1 MVTPMLIPY
10 SYFPCRL
17 YLVPCPLSLVPCTLF
32 LVPCSLSLV
41 PCPLYLHPCS
51 FYLVPY
57 LRKMNNKKVQV
68 WLPLLFSIT
77 MIAGMYLGYK
87 MRDNMPGKSF
97 FYLEKRRP
105 IQEIMDLIQSKYV
118 DDVKIDALADTAIQ
132 AMLNRLDP
140 HSVFIPAEKLDGVNE
155 DLAGKFYGIGV
166 EFNIFDD
173 TINVINVLKDGPS
186 FKAGLQTGDKFLKVE
201 DSVVAGTKI
210 DGDRIK
216 KLLRGDRGTAV
227 NIVILRGTQQQK
239 VTITRDAIPLSSLD
253 ASYMMGNGVGYIRL
267 NKFSQQTY
275 HEFMDALME
284 LKKQGLQKLILD
296 LRGNGG
302 GILDEAV
309 EIADEFLPGDKLIT
323 YTEGKHVAKKE
334 YRCRRE
340 GQFEKGALV
349 VLADEGTA
357 SASEVLI
364 GALQD
369 WDRAAIIG
377 RRSFGKGLV
386 QEQYELSDNS
396 ALRLTVARYFTPVG
410 RSIQRSYTNG
420 EKAYYDEI
428 SKRFHDGE
436 TQNAD
441 SIKNDT
447 SKIYKTPGGKK
458 VYGGGGI
465 TPDYFVPI
473 DTSGFSTSGA
483 RVYAKGT
490 TGNFAYKFYLQ
501 NIQSLK
507 AYKTPADFIK
517 SFSLTDDNWKD
528 FITLAAKDSVNLT
541 TISVKEKTDIINRIK
556 SSIARELWRTEGMVE
571 VLNTADNTVKKA
583 LEVVEK

>member
-1 MVTPMLIPY
+1 
-10 SYFPCRL
+10 
-17 YLVPCPLSLVPCTLF
+17 
-32 LVPCSLSLV
+32 
-41 PCPLYLHPCS
+41 
-51 FYLVPY
+51 
-57 LRKMNNKKVQV
+57 
-68 WLPLLFSIT
+68 
-77 MIAGMYLGYK
+77 MIAGMFLGYK

-105 IQEIMDLIQSKYV
+105 VQEIMDLIQNKYV
-118 DDVKIDALADTAIQ
+118 DDVKLESLADTAIQ
-132 AMLNRLDP
+132 AMLNKLDP
-140 HSVFIPAEKLDGVNE
+140 HSVFIPAEQLQGVNE

-166 EFNIFDD
+166 EFNIFND

-201 DSVVAGTKI
+201 DSTVADRNI
-210 DGDRIK
+210 DADKVR
-216 KLLRGDRGTAV
+216 KLLRGDRGTEV
-227 NIVILRGTQQQK
+227 NITILRGAEQK
-239 VTITRDAIPLSSLD
+239 KVSITRDAIPLNSLD
-253 ASYMMGNGVGYIRL
+253 ASYIMGNGVGYIKL

-275 HEFMDALME
+275 REFMDALME

-349 VLADEGTA
+349 VLIDEGTA

-369 WDRAAIIG
+369 WDRASIIG

-386 QEQYELSDNS
+386 QEQFDLSDNS
-396 ALRLTVARYFTPVG
+396 ALRLTIARYYTPIG
-410 RSIQRSYTNG
+410 RSIQRPYNNG

-428 SKRFHDGE
+428 SKRYHDGE
-436 TQNAD
+436 TQSSD
-441 SIKNDT
+441 SVKNDKT
-447 SKIYKTPGGKK
+447 KVYKTPGGKI

-465 TPDYFVPI
+465 TPDYFVAL
-473 DTSGFSTSGA
+473 DTSGFTINSA
-483 RVYAKGT
+483 KIYAKGII
-490 TGNFAYKFYLQ
+490 GNYAYKYYLQ
-501 NIQSLK
+501 NLPQLK
-507 AYKTPADFIK
+507 VYKAPGEFVKTFAL
-517 SFSLTDDNWKD
+517 SDDSWKQ
-528 FITLAAKDSVNLT
+528 FVTVAAKDSITLNTV
-541 TISVKEKTDIINRIK
+541 SAKEKADLTNRIS
-556 SSIARELWRTEGMVE
+556 SSIARQLWRTQGMIE
-571 VLNTADNTVKKA
+571 VLNVNDITIKKA
-583 LEVVEK
+583 LEVLGK